1 MKKFLFFCSI
11 LLIIGAGY
19 CFYQALPN
27 VLLVSGDQQQVEK
40 VTEEYKSKLSSST
53 QYKEKQLCG
62 SEFKDKD
69 ETSCKNTG
77 SVRVLNKT
85 TAEKLLKEQM
95 LQKTI
100 RPRVTKPI
108 QSLPSITKEKGVVYG
123 KDISSEEIQIGTQI
137 IPVTKGGDDL
147 GIGVGQGQKIQ
158 SKLIIVDDSIYKELL
173 LKENTF
179 SILRFDI
186 KNTLMGNIPDIGVV
200 EKSYPEVETIR
211 VKANK
216 KINYS
221 IL

>member
-1 MKKFLFFCSI
+1 MKKILFFCSI

-40 VTEEYKSKLSSST
+40 VTEEYKSKLSSFT
-53 QYKEKQLCG
+53 QYKEKQLCS
-62 SEFKDKD
+62 SEFNDKD
-69 ETSCKNTG
+69 GISCENTG

-100 RPRVTKPI
+100 RPRVTEPI
-108 QSLPSITKEKGVVYG
+108 QYLPRITKEKGVVYG

-147 GIGVGQGQKIQ
+147 GIGIGQGQKIQ

-179 SILRFDI
+179 SVLRFDI
-186 KNTLMGNIPDIGVV
+186 KNTLMGNIPDIGVI

-216 KINYS
+216 KINY
-221 IL
+221 

>member
-1 MKKFLFFCSI
+1 M
-11 LLIIGAGY
+11 
-19 CFYQALPN
+19 
-27 VLLVSGDQQQVEK
+27 
-40 VTEEYKSKLSSST
+40 
-53 QYKEKQLCG
+53 
-62 SEFKDKD
+62 
-69 ETSCKNTG
+69 
-77 SVRVLNKT
+77 
-85 TAEKLLKEQM
+85 
-95 LQKTI
+95 
-100 RPRVTKPI
+100 
-108 QSLPSITKEKGVVYG
+108 
-123 KDISSEEIQIGTQI
+123 
-137 IPVTKGGDDL
+137 
-147 GIGVGQGQKIQ
+147 Q

>member
-62 SEFKDKD
+62 SQFKDKD
-69 ETSCKNTG
+69 ETSCNNTG

-100 RPRVTKPI
+100 RPRVTEPI

-200 EKSYPEVETIR
+200 EKSYPEVKTIR

>member
-40 VTEEYKSKLSSST
+40 VTKEYKSKLSSST
-53 QYKEKQLCG
+53 QYKEKQMCG
-62 SEFKDKD
+62 SEFKHKD
-69 ETSCKNTG
+69 ETSCENTG

-100 RPRVTKPI
+100 RPRVTEPI

-123 KDISSEEIQIGTQI
+123 KDISSEEIQVGTQI

-186 KNTLMGNIPDIGVV
+186 KNTLMGNIPDVGVV

-216 KINYS
+216 KINY
-221 IL
+221 